1 MFGVFGDIM
10 FSNCVFI
17 FSVSSDIEFGSFIF
31 TFGDFVI
38 MFGGYDIVLSWL
50 LSCTVV
56 LSLYSGVVVPLFSVH
71 LALCSVVTTKYN
83 NDDQIFKINYYKH
96 ATVGCVV
103 RKNHNTKHLSS
114 LGQNPI

>member
-10 FSNCVFI
+10 FSNFVFI

-56 LSLYSGVVVPLFSVH
+56 LSLYSVVVVPLFSVH
-71 LALCSVVTTKYN
+71 YARWLRQNITTMMKYS
-83 NDDQIFKINYYKH
+83 K
-96 ATVGCVV
+96 
-103 RKNHNTKHLSS
+103 
-114 LGQNPI
+114 